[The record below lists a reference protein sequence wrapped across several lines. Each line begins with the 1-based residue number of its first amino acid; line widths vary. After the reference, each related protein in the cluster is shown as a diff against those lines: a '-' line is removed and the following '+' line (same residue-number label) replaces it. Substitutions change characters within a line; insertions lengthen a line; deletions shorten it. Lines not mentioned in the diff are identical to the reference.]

1 MGINMFGNYLMN
13 LMKSRLAIAAIITF
27 FLMAILTGC
36 ARQPT
41 LGEQMV
47 GEAAELRQA
56 GEAWSRGQE
65 MITEGRKKINRGQAM
80 IEEGEELIEEGEE
93 MVEEGQ
99 EQVKKSEKLY
109 QTYKAKEGS

>member
-1 MGINMFGNYLMN
+1 
-13 LMKSRLAIAAIITF
+13 MKSTSAIAVMVI
-27 FLMAILTGC
+27 FLLVATLTGC

-65 MITEGRKKINRGQAM
+65 MITEGRKKINKGQAM

-93 MVEEGQ
+93 MIEEGQ
-99 EQVKKSEKLY
+99 ELVKKSEKLY
-109 QTYKAKEGS
+109 QTYKAKESS